1 AAVLA
6 PSTARVRP
14 ADAPTPPQTTATGLP
29 RRTRGGQLP
38 ATLPTT
44 AVPPRPEADLLDPEV
59 VRARLSALA
68 EGVASAMRR
77 APHTTPT
84 GRTQ

>member
-1 AAVLA
+1 LA
-6 PSTARVRP
+6 PSTARIRP
-14 ADAPTPPQTTATGLP
+14 AGSPAPSLTTAAALP

-38 ATLPTT
+38 ASLPST
-44 AVPPRPEADLLDPEV
+44 APPPRPAEDLLDPEV

-77 APHTTPT
+77 APNTTPT
-84 GRTQ
+84 GRNP